1 MLYLSGATKVAPRG
15 LAAQPLAVS
24 RIAPMAFNVKSPRRS
39 ERVLCATPTVRSR
52 GHWILQ
58 VDGAKLPSGRAFLGS
73 CVRDFGYSGV
83 EESGSAASILMSA
96 VMAFETSF
104 MLATGIRASFPCP
117 SET

>member
-39 ERVLCATPTVRSR
+39 ERVLYANRSFKR
-52 GHWILQ
+52 PLDPAGGWRE
-58 VDGAKLPSGRAFLGS
+58 APKRARSPGFVGEGL
-73 CVRDFGYSGV
+73 CYSGV
-83 EESGSAASILMSA
+83 EESGSAVSILMSA

-104 MLATGIRASFPCP
+104 MLATGIRTSFPCP
-117 SET
+117 SEA

>member
-39 ERVLCATPTVRSR
+39 ERVLCATP
-52 GHWILQ
+52 
-58 VDGAKLPSGRAFLGS
+58 SGRALLGS

-83 EESGSAASILMSA
+83 EESGSAVSILMSA

-104 MLATGIRASFPCP
+104 MLATGIRTSFPCP